1 MFLYFLNDI
10 IKNIKKCEKFVKKKS
25 VFSVVKMLFFL
36 YDLIRKYQRRKYMN
50 ISELIKNDTI
60 LSQYKFE
67 EVYTVIIRLF
77 ELGYISI
84 DFLE

>member
-1 MFLYFLNDI
+1 
-10 IKNIKKCEKFVKKKS
+10 
-25 VFSVVKMLFFL
+25 
-36 YDLIRKYQRRKYMN
+36 MN
-50 ISELIKNDTI
+50 ISELIKNDAI

>member
-1 MFLYFLNDI
+1 
-10 IKNIKKCEKFVKKKS
+10 
-25 VFSVVKMLFFL
+25 
-36 YDLIRKYQRRKYMN
+36 MN
-50 ISELIKNDTI
+50 ISEIIKNDTI

-77 ELGYISI
+77 ELGYINI